1 MLDDVKALLGFDTD
15 EQDAKLKVIMSL
27 AERRLCTLIGTA
39 QVPDALDYVLT
50 EVTVRR
56 FNRIGSE
63 GMNSHSVE
71 GETISFEDDDF
82 DAYADDIQAWKEQN
96 NQGRLRFL

>member
-1 MLDDVKALLGFDTD
+1 
-15 EQDAKLKVIMSL
+15 
-27 AERRLCTLIGTA
+27 LIGTA